1 MKTMEKIPSDPSL
14 IQSGKRTRESEEI
27 LWTHSSGGLQME
39 RNKSLERLGR
49 GVSTRMLMAAGKVG
63 HRQADAGFITNH
75 WVVCEM
81 SLKLQLFVG

>member
-1 MKTMEKIPSDPSL
+1 
-14 IQSGKRTRESEEI
+14 
-27 LWTHSSGGLQME
+27 ME